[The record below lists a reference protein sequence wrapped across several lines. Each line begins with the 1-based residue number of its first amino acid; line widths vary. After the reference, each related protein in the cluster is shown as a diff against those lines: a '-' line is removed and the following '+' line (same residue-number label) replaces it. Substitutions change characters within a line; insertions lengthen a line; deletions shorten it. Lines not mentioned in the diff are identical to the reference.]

1 MRNVG
6 YKSLKKW
13 FWDLNRLMIEN
24 KAGVAKLLGGL

>member
-1 MRNVG
+1 MRNVN

-13 FWDLNRLMIEN
+13 FWNLNRFTIED